1 MLSVIKYVDPA
12 LKFLLRTS
20 GTSTGDNQGD
30 RPFSGT
36 DGTDPALTNINL
48 AHSSQIYVQNTAHN
62 YHYRTVPLTNI
73 TVFQYRLIDHQ
84 C

>member
-12 LKFLLRTS
+12 LKFLQRTS
-20 GTSTGDNQGD
+20 GTSTADNQGD

-48 AHSSQIYVQNTAHN
+48 EHSSQLYVQDTPHN
-62 YHYRTVPLTNI
+62 
-73 TVFQYRLIDHQ
+73 
-84 C
+84 